1 VRLGL
6 GPERTLVGVLV
17 RLGLLQRLVAILR
30 AARTLFAG
38 TESSDDVVRGQ
49 HAAAR
54 VRPVE
59 RVRGQ
64 GHTRVVRDRADG
76 ALQQRL
82 PALLHQPPAGDRAA
96 RAGELSFDE
105 ICAVADQAVELGAL
119 WCLLTGGE
127 PLLRPDF
134 SDIYLAL
141 KKRGLLVSVF
151 TNACLIRPEHVDL
164 FRRYPPRDVEIT
176 MYGAGRESYERVTRA
191 PGSFEAFQ
199 RGVRLLEQGGV
210 RARHKAMALRSNV
223 DGLAAMAAFG
233 RAHTKD
239 YFRFDFLLH
248 LRYDRDAARNAEICA
263 ERLTPEEITVIEK
276 SDDERA
282 RALRRECRRAVV
294 SGRPRARSRL
304 SVRRRPGF
312 TVAGTARCGCARRCA
327 TPTTSPTCA
336 VSRWPSPGGVW
347 RRTLGPRARATPPTS
362 TCVARADSPTSAST
376 ARRTPTS
383 RTGRSPGHRRLLR
396 HSEGPRARLRRDSR
410 GG

>member
-1 VRLGL
+1 MTSFVVNTPLPEFGL
-6 GPERTLVGVLV
+6 WNEFEGKGIPASFEIELT
-17 RLGLLQRLVAILR
+17 
-30 AARTLFAG
+30 ARCNNDCRHCYINL
-38 TESSDDVVRGQ
+38 
-49 HAAAR
+49 
-54 VRPVE
+54 
-59 RVRGQ
+59 
-64 GHTRVVRDRADG
+64 
-76 ALQQRL
+76 
-82 PALLHQPPAGDRAA
+82 PAGDRAV

-223 DGLAAMAAFG
+223 DELAAMAAFG

-294 SGRPRARSRL
+294 SGAPPEPDL
-304 SVRRRPGF
+304 VFQCDVGQGF
-312 TVAGTARCGCARRCA
+312 TVGWDGSLRLCSSLCHPDYVADVRREPLAVAWRRLASNARTARTRDAAYLDLCGACGLTDLCLYCPAHAYLENGSLTRPIDDFCA
-327 TPTTSPTCA
+327 TA
-336 VSRWPSPGGVW
+336 KA
-347 RRTLGPRARATPPTS
+347 RARAFGETP
-362 TCVARADSPTSAST
+362 AEADGAGAEKKP
-376 ARRTPTS
+376 
-383 RTGRSPGHRRLLR
+383 
-396 HSEGPRARLRRDSR
+396 
-410 GG
+410 